1 MGAGQHR
8 PGMAQW
14 RRGRFVALASL
25 AIALGGAPARADSA
39 YVGDM
44 PIFASPADA
53 YDNSGATVW
62 TGTHAYA
69 TVSNP
74 AGASIL
80 NQGTASGAVIGNG
93 GVIRNAPAA
102 TWNGDLDPGAN
113 VAGAEVV
120 NQGQWNGA
128 LNNSGGAIDNS
139 GAASSVNNASGVFA
153 NEGAVTGD
161 VANGG
166 QTTNS
171 GTIAGGVVNSSIFVN
186 NASGA
191 VAGGLTDTGS
201 TTNNGVITG
210 GVTES
215 GAFVN
220 NASGVV
226 TGGFALTGGSAVN
239 NGEIDGG
246 ASASAGAFTDNG
258 LVKGGATVAG
268 AGSTF
273 TVNGAVAGG
282 ATVSAGSLVVNAAGK
297 IAGHVANA
305 ASLENAGT
313 IDGSVANSGAFV
325 NNGAV
330 NGALTQSGGQTTN
343 NGAIKGAADFDAGVA
358 VNNGA
363 IAGATRVGAK
373 ASLVDNG
380 VIGGGLA
387 NFGAFTENAAG
398 VVKGALSN
406 SGQATIDGDLAGG
419 ANNSGELTINA
430 AGTVENGLVATGGLT
445 KNAGAVSGGA
455 VVKAGELATSGS
467 IQGGLADAGL
477 VEATGAISGPIS
489 ITGKLVVGDGTATGA
504 KLAIGAGSTVSGII
518 TMPVDLSTGASNFLS
533 AKGASLGAAQL
544 DLTGKL
550 ANPTGAYWGSL
561 SLSDTPIALT
571 SAAKA
576 ALAAASGPLYQYSDP
591 SGLRVVQTI
600 NPGLGVTASQVA
612 LAANFAF
619 VQALAPPPAD
629 FERAPA
635 DPTPTLGAGAVWSRG
650 FGAAL
655 TLSGQNNAGT
665 GPPFDATRLSTGLA
679 GGEIGVEYGLH
690 NIQNSGLS
698 LRIGAEGGDAA
709 GRVMDGGGSAAS
721 AAIDLPFVGAY
732 AALSGL
738 GFTGRVEARYNVV
751 NMQLTDAPLAVYG
764 QNQRA
769 AGMSY
774 AAEASYRIP
783 AGALYVEP
791 EAGVSLSRLAIA
803 NEPTNVGD
811 LSFGLTRLTLGHAGL
826 EIGGD
831 FNQGALAWRP
841 YAMASAWREWL
852 SGATINVPQG
862 PTIASTG
869 LGSFGEV
876 GFGASATWAGVGLTG
891 YGQGAWAFGPKI
903 SGLAAT
909 GGLRFD
915 F

>member
-1 MGAGQHR
+1 
-8 PGMAQW
+8 MAQW
-14 RRGRFVALASL
+14 PRRRSRLSAASGLALAL
-25 AIALGGAPARADSA
+25 AAAAPARADSG

-44 PIFASPADA
+44 PIFASPSDA

-62 TGTHAYA
+62 DGTHSYS
-69 TVSNP
+69 TISNP

-80 NQGTASGAVIGNG
+80 NQGTASGAVAGNG
-93 GVIRNAPAA
+93 GVIRNAAGA

-113 VAGAEVV
+113 TAGAEIV

-128 LNNSGGAIDNS
+128 LDNAGGAIDNS
-139 GAASSVNNASGVFA
+139 GTVSSVDNASGVFA

-166 QTTNS
+166 QATNS
-171 GTIAGGVVNSSIFVN
+171 GTIKGKVVNSSIFVN
-186 NASGA
+186 NAAGS

-201 TTNNGVITG
+201 TTNDGGIAG
-210 GVTES
+210 GVSES

-226 TGGFALTGGSAVN
+226 SGGFALNGGSAVN

-246 ASASAGAFTDNG
+246 ATASAGAFTDNG

-268 AGSTF
+268 AQASF
-273 TVNGAVAGG
+273 TVNGVVEGG
-282 ATVSAGSLVVNAAGK
+282 ASVEAGSLVVNSAGTVK
-297 IAGHVANA
+297 GHVANS
-305 ASLENAGT
+305 ASLDNAGT

-325 NNGAV
+325 NDGVVSGAV
-330 NGALTQSGGQTTN
+330 SQTGGQTTN
-343 NGAIKGAADFDAGVA
+343 NGAIEGGAGFAAGAA

-363 IAGATRVGAK
+363 IAGASTVGAK
-373 ASLVDNG
+373 ASLVNNG
-380 VIGGGLA
+380 VIGGALA
-387 NFGAFTENAAG
+387 NWGLFTENASG
-398 VVKGALSN
+398 VVKGAFSN
-406 SGQATIDGDLAGG
+406 SGLATINGDLAGG
-419 ANNSGELTINA
+419 ATNSGEMTVNA
-430 AGTVENGLVATGGLT
+430 SGRIDNGLVADGGLT
-445 KNAGAVSGGA
+445 ENAGAVTGGA
-455 VVKAGELATSGS
+455 VVKSGELTTSGV
-467 IQGGLADAGL
+467 IEGGLADAGL
-477 VEATGAISGPIS
+477 VKATGTISGPIS
-489 ITGKLVVGDGTATGA
+489 ITGQLVVGDGTASGA
-504 KLAIGAGSTVSGII
+504 KLTIAAGSSVSGVI

-544 DLTGKL
+544 DLAGKL
-550 ANPTGAYWGSL
+550 ANATGAYWGSL

-571 SAAKA
+571 DAAKA

-591 SGLRVVQTI
+591 NGLGVVQTI

-612 LAANFAF
+612 VAAATAF
-619 VQALAPPPAD
+619 TQALAPPPAD

-635 DPTPTLGAGAVWSRG
+635 DPTPNLGAGAVWSRA
-650 FGAAL
+650 FGASL
-655 TLSGQNNAGT
+655 TLSGENNAGT
-665 GPPFDATRLSTGLA
+665 GPAFDATRLSTGLA

-709 GRVMDGGGSAAS
+709 GRVTDSISGAS
-721 AAIDLPFVGAY
+721 GAIDLPFVGAY

-738 GFTGRVEARYNVV
+738 GFTGRVEARYNVID
-751 NMQLTDAPLAVYG
+751 MQLTNAPLAVFG
-764 QNQRA
+764 QSQRA

-791 EAGVSLSRLAIA
+791 SAGFSLSRLAIDD
-803 NEPTNVGD
+803 EPTNVGD
-811 LSFGLTRLTLGHAGL
+811 LSFGLARLTLGHAGL
-826 EIGGD
+826 KIGGD
-831 FNQGALAWRP
+831 FADGALAWRP

-852 SGATINVPQG
+852 SGATISVPRG
-862 PTIASTG
+862 PTIAPTG
-869 LGSFGEV
+869 LGNFAEV
-876 GFGASATWAGVGLTG
+876 GLGASATLARSGVSGF
-891 YGQGAWAFGPKI
+891 GQGAWAFGAKI